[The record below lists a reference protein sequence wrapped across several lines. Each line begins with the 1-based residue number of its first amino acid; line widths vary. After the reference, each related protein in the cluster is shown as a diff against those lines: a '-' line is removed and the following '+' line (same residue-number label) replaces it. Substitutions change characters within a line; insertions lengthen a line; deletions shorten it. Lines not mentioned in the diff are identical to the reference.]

1 MSDILDIE
9 TDFFS
14 AADTDVADSDWFED
28 QQIPSATDS
37 VSVEKMSTIPIHS
50 EGITDSFVASTLTK
64 EDSLQI
70 PNQDFDSINKNK
82 KSFKKNRSLS
92 LDRVPKK
99 KKKSAIREEDWFSGS
114 SLSSLNDFGSPS
126 ELESQDESELSD
138 LSDWSDSKNSDT
150 DNLKFSSNKDLSSL
164 PKSKS
169 AKSKK
174 SDDTLYSKKSN
185 PPKTSQTNNPN
196 SGLDFTDNK
205 ASDKAH
211 SESNFRIRRR
221 PGRRRKVYLDQP
233 NRKDEQGRPQILYF
247 ASRGDFD
254 SCKKLVSHG
263 ASINAKDLR
272 GWTLYH
278 EAARQGNTD
287 LGKFILQVSDST
299 NIKTKYLDINS
310 QCSNGNTPLHE
321 AVKYNNPE
329 FVVFLLY
336 NGARMDIKNSLGHTP
351 LDICNNQSSLE
362 LLESSLLELR
372 SALTCDKAGQTR
384 LHRACSS
391 GDYDK
396 VLKQLNIGVEI
407 DLPDNAGWTP
417 LHEASLA
424 GHTSIV
430 RELLRRGAS
439 TTGKGFGDDTPL
451 HDACANG
458 HIEVVKLLLKSNADI
473 NAKNSNGLTP
483 FEITTDDEIKN
494 LITDWRKNSPP
505 SHSENENNNEN
516 ESSESNLSQPN
527 KSFAKKKKKQILYKS
542 LNAKY
547 RRPKIIN
554 ESDYSEPEGPKSPEN
569 LKRFTSKNL
578 KLYKKMSTFFKLP
591 STDKRKPKPTSSKK
605 KKRIHDNS
613 DLEYSSES
621 ESLKPRNVNLDSK
634 SKIKKASNSSSPVK
648 SSPKDDDS
656 EKVNF
661 YYSSSTPRI
670 SREERKLKSILS
682 TLAKI
687 EQRKGNQRINSLP
700 SPIKRKDKISSS
712 YSKGNNTKKFDSL
725 DYKRNKTKSENDEND
740 SFSSIPPKKTAST
753 PSNSTIPEVAPI
765 IVKRRRGRPPKDRT
779 LYLPTPTSSRVGD
792 NSSNSNISKHTH
804 NNDSNNNST
813 PLKNTHVHT
822 SDNTSKDRS
831 VPTEI
836 NAQNDATS
844 DISYKSPIPVPI
856 FNYNENLTFL
866 DSKSSSSAKPLVEEQ
881 DETQISEQKS
891 SLENSQRNST
901 ASSPKKNKYDNNET
915 SLRNRHK
922 DGKPASKVDAT
933 SSISEGSIFN
943 QNGLGINKDSAHEDK
958 DSSVSSTLSTSS
970 TLPENQGQP
979 HKPTLDINYRFLH
992 PLIFKSISENKDMYY
1007 ITDLQVFLYI
1017 NTLFYHLSKISSA
1030 NDHDSL
1036 NSDFNKFSERLVNDT
1051 TVCLS
1056 DLQKT
1061 ELYKIF
1067 ARNPSEKMYVD
1078 ENSMPSHLRVLES
1091 ESSFSSFRINF
1102 ISFNRVLEFFTGV
1115 FGPGVVSLFKS
1126 SVIKLVSIRS
1136 SELSSLS
1143 DLNLS
1148 LSSFK
1153 PANSSSSE
1161 MMINFIDKSSI
1172 SYDLENINVEKTIEE
1187 IKKVLFEIPK
1197 PDKPSGIEYVTSE
1210 IKNSARL
1217 SAIMNTAC
1225 NPSSEIFAS
1234 QEIKNNHLGLGL
1246 KICSVPQNTNLPQ
1259 RNMSQNNSPCS
1270 IILNDGIFYSKK
1282 RELVGLDFTSN
1293 KSKCFKMIPRK
1304 YSAKLLYS
1312 GDKLYTF

>member
-37 VSVEKMSTIPIHS
+37 VSVEKKSTIPIHS
-50 EGITDSFVASTLTK
+50 EGITNSIVASAPQK
-64 EDSLQI
+64 DASLQI
-70 PNQDFDSINKNK
+70 PNQDFDSLNKNK

-92 LDRVPKK
+92 LDRVHKK
-99 KKKSAIREEDWFSGS
+99 KKKPVIREEDWFSGS

-126 ELESQDESELSD
+126 DLESQDESELSD
-138 LSDWSDSKNSDT
+138 LSDWSDSKNSET
-150 DNLKFSSNKDLSSL
+150 DNLKFSSNKDLNSL

-185 PPKTSQTNNPN
+185 PPKTSLTNNPD
-196 SGLDFTDNK
+196 SGLEFTANK
-205 ASDKAH
+205 ADDKAH

-299 NIKTKYLDINS
+299 NKKTRYLDINS

-372 SALTCDKAGQTR
+372 SALACDKAGQTR

-424 GHTSIV
+424 GHTLIV

-494 LITDWRKNSPP
+494 LISDWRKNSLP
-505 SHSENENNNEN
+505 SHSENEN

-527 KSFAKKKKKQILYKS
+527 KSLSKKKKKQILYKS
-542 LNAKY
+542 LNTKY

-554 ESDYSEPEGPKSPEN
+554 ESDYSEPEDPKSPDN

-591 STDKRKPKPTSSKK
+591 SNDKRKSKPILSKK

-613 DLEYSSES
+613 DLESSSMS
-621 ESLKPRNVNLDSK
+621 ESLNPRNENVNSK
-634 SKIKKASNSSSPVK
+634 SKIKKVSNSSSPVK
-648 SSPKDDDS
+648 TSPKDDDG

-661 YYSSSTPRI
+661 YYSSNTPRI

-700 SPIKRKDKISSS
+700 SPIKRKDKISSA
-712 YSKGNNTKKFDSL
+712 YSKGHNTKKFDSL
-725 DYKRNKTKSENDEND
+725 DYKRNETKSENEEND
-740 SFSSIPPKKTAST
+740 PFSSIPPKKTAST
-753 PSNSTIPEVAPI
+753 PSNSTIPEAVPI
-765 IVKRRRGRPPKDRT
+765 IIKRRRGRPPKDRT
-779 LYLPTPTSSRVGD
+779 LYLPTPSTSKVD
-792 NSSNSNISKHTH
+792 DKNTNSTISKHPH
-804 NNDSNNNST
+804 NNDSNKNSSPPNNT
-813 PLKNTHVHT
+813 PDQILDKI
-822 SDNTSKDRS
+822 SKDKS

-836 NAQNDATS
+836 IALNDATG
-844 DISYKSPIPVPI
+844 DISYKSPMPVPI
-856 FNYNENLTFL
+856 FNYNENPTSVDF
-866 DSKSSSSAKPLVEEQ
+866 KSSTSTKPPYEER
-881 DETQISEQKS
+881 DETRINEKKS
-891 SLENSQRNST
+891 YENSIRNST
-901 ASSPKKNKYDNNET
+901 ASSPKKNKFDSNET
-915 SLRNRHK
+915 SRRNRHK
-922 DGKPASKVDAT
+922 DGKPASKVGA
-933 SSISEGSIFN
+933 SSFVSEGSIFN
-943 QNGLGINKDSAHEDK
+943 QNGLDVIKDSVYEDK
-958 DSSVSSTLSTSS
+958 ASNVSLTLSTSI
-970 TLPENQGQP
+970 TLPENQGQIQ
-979 HKPTLDINYRFLH
+979 KPALDISYRFLH
-992 PLIFKSISENKDMYY
+992 PLIFKSISENKDDYY
-1007 ITDLQVFLYI
+1007 ITDLQAFLYI
-1017 NTLFYHLSKISSA
+1017 NALFYHLSKNSLT
-1030 NDHDSL
+1030 NDHGSL
-1036 NSDFNKFSERLVNDT
+1036 NSDFNKFSERLANDS

-1061 ELYKIF
+1061 ELFKIF
-1067 ARNPSEKMYVD
+1067 VRNPCETNFVD
-1078 ENSMPSHLRVLES
+1078 ENFMPSYLRVLES
-1091 ESSFSSFRINF
+1091 ESSFSSCKINF
-1102 ISFNRVLEFFTGV
+1102 ISFNKALEFFTSV
-1115 FGPGVVSLFKS
+1115 FGSGVVSLFKS
-1126 SVIKLVSIRS
+1126 SVIKLVSIS
-1136 SELSSLS
+1136 SSEPASLSELS
-1143 DLNLS
+1143 LS

-1153 PANSSSSE
+1153 PTNSSSSE
-1161 MMINFIDKSSI
+1161 MMINFIDKSTI
-1172 SYDLENINVEKTIEE
+1172 SYDFENIDAKKTIEE

-1197 PDKPSGIEYVTSE
+1197 SDKPNGIDYVTSE

-1217 SAIMNTAC
+1217 SAIMDTVC
-1225 NPSSEIFAS
+1225 TPSSEMLDS
-1234 QEIKNNHLGLGL
+1234 QKIKTVHLGLGL
-1246 KICSVPQNTNLPQ
+1246 KIGSAPLNTNLPQ
-1259 RNMSQNNSPCS
+1259 CNMSQRNSSCS

-1282 RELVGLDFTSN
+1282 RELVGADFTSN

-1312 GDKLYTF
+1312 DNKLYTF